1 MMMGNGSPRR
11 LGVLF
16 LLLTAI
22 PACTHALQ
30 IGALLSTCVDAC
42 QRGCKEIR
50 AVQEKRHAGEGLNV
64 ELKNEDDVKSA
75 LTEADYAA
83 QAAICGSLR
92 AEWGDALTIIGE
104 EDGDE
109 SLEKR
114 MSKMT
119 FAPLDKTRFDDDIG
133 ETADIPIEDITIYV
147 DPLDAT
153 REFCEGRIA
162 NCQSLVGIAIGDEAV
177 AGVIGIPFPANDLS
191 TESTIVYGLA
201 DVGTGVVGEPLTRG
215 PYPLEKHIDGIK
227 YPRPHFAS
235 GDSTTPVMTAARE
248 ALVQRFGG
256 SSVLYGGAGNKIL
269 GTALGECTASFQQKF
284 GGPWDICA
292 PEAILRAMGGRITDL
307 FGEPIAL
314 YGKDAPSF
322 NNRRGYVATTS
333 SSDADHDAIVAMLL
347 ATPEIQEYRKK
358 LGIED

>member
-1 MMMGNGSPRR
+1 MGAHGGSCLGVVSLHILRSLLSIEYARTRNTTIGTMATFEHVIGQPSPRSPSPHCIGMPGTNIATGTMPFSNLPPPLA
-11 LGVLF
+11 LG
-16 LLLTAI
+16 LLVAR
-22 PACTHALQ
+22 PAEGLQ

-42 QRGCKEIR
+42 QRGCTEIR
-50 AVQEKRHAGEGLNV
+50 SVQAKRHAGEGLEI

-75 LTEADYAA
+75 LTEADCAA

-109 SLEKR
+109 SLEER
-114 MSKMT
+114 MSQMT
-119 FAPLDKTRFDDDIG
+119 FEPLDRTRFEEDIG

-162 NCQSLVGIAIGDEAV
+162 NCQSLVGIAIGDESV

-201 DVGTGVVGEPLTRG
+201 DVGTGVIGEPLIRG
-215 PYPLEKHIDGIK
+215 PYPLEQHIDGIK

-235 GDSTTPVMTAARE
+235 GDSTSRVMTAARE
-248 ALVQRFGG
+248 ALVKRFGG
-256 SSVLYGGAGNKIL
+256 SNVLYGG
-269 GTALGECTASFQQKF
+269 
-284 GGPWDICA
+284 
-292 PEAILRAMGGRITDL
+292 
-307 FGEPIAL
+307 
-314 YGKDAPSF
+314 
-322 NNRRGYVATTS
+322 
-333 SSDADHDAIVAMLL
+333 
-347 ATPEIQEYRKK
+347 
-358 LGIED
+358 

>member
-1 MMMGNGSPRR
+1 MGNGSPRR
-11 LGVLF
+11 FGLLFVL
-16 LLLTAI
+16 LIAI
-22 PACTHALQ
+22 PVCTHALQ

-42 QRGCKEIR
+42 QRGCNEIR

-83 QAAICGSLR
+83 QAVICGSLR
-92 AEWGDALTIIGE
+92 AEWGDALAIIGE

-119 FAPLDKTRFDDDIG
+119 FEPLDKTRFDDDIG

-201 DVGTGVVGEPLTRG
+201 DVGT
-215 PYPLEKHIDGIK
+215 
-227 YPRPHFAS
+227 
-235 GDSTTPVMTAARE
+235 
-248 ALVQRFGG
+248 
-256 SSVLYGGAGNKIL
+256 
-269 GTALGECTASFQQKF
+269 
-284 GGPWDICA
+284 
-292 PEAILRAMGGRITDL
+292 
-307 FGEPIAL
+307 
-314 YGKDAPSF
+314 
-322 NNRRGYVATTS
+322 
-333 SSDADHDAIVAMLL
+333 
-347 ATPEIQEYRKK
+347 
-358 LGIED
+358 